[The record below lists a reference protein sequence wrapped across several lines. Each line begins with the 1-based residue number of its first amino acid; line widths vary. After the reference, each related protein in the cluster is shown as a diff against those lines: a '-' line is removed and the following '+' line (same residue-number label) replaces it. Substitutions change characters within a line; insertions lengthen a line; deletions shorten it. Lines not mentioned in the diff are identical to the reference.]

1 MAGFV
6 RSATCQPCPT
16 PADLLLDELDEQRLL
31 GELRAEDAGEDGDR
45 PWTAQAMPIAL
56 NGPGKVVHFIR
67 HDERAA
73 DADAALDA
81 PLSASGLRAMQAGAS
96 NGPWGWLPS
105 AASVGAQLVVASP
118 LRRALQTATHAF
130 GALVDARQLR
140 PIVAVE
146 ALRERHGVHRCD
158 QRRARDAI
166 GAEFGDRVTVE
177 GLTPNDELSSLL
189 EGAREPLAEVVT
201 RCELFVN
208 WLLSRPEDNIA
219 VVAHHHIILV
229 LLHCVIQCGD
239 DGGTYDGLLK
249 PFAAGEI
256 RSMRV
261 DLPEP
266 EVEEALVMF
275 DPSNPTCLPCPARR
289 TGDERNAFDLP
300 LSLPSTRL
308 RDDSGG
314 AAAAAGAAAGGA
326 RAPAAR
332 GRGEGEEAEPAGP
345 EAPAKR
351 QRS

>member
-1 MAGFV
+1 MA
-6 RSATCQPCPT
+6 TT
-16 PADLLLDELDEQRLL
+16 
-31 GELRAEDAGEDGDR
+31 DG
-45 PWTAQAMPIAL
+45 
-56 NGPGKVVHFIR
+56 N
-67 HDERAA
+67 
-73 DADAALDA
+73 
-81 PLSASGLRAMQAGAS
+81 
-96 NGPWGWLPS
+96 
-105 AASVGAQLVVASP
+105 
-118 LRRALQTATHAF
+118 
-130 GALVDARQLR
+130 
-140 PIVAVE
+140 
-146 ALRERHGVHRCD
+146 RCD

-166 GAEFGDRVTVE
+166 GAEFGARVSLE
-177 GLTPNDELSSLL
+177 GLTPNDELSTLL

-300 LSLPSTRL
+300 LSSEWA
-308 RDDSGG
+308 DG
-314 AAAAAGAAAGGA
+314 ASPAGRA
-326 RAPAAR
+326 RAA
-332 GRGEGEEAEPAGP
+332 
-345 EAPAKR
+345 
-351 QRS
+351 